1 MCSFYKINSLLI
13 DIIDSLDD
21 DKSCN
26 ILEEKAFKAAK
37 LRKDALKEDTFLI
50 FQNLKFPFDI
60 NNRNIKCFNKENSF
74 KVKNKNIQI
83 NKMTNLEDKLLVFIF
98 GISNINENDYNLNMN
113 SIEDFIK
120 QTLELINKGKIVTL
134 ELNID
139 VEIDWYGNNIITSLN
154 GIKDEDEYKKDNYKK
169 LFEEMKI
176 DLEESIN
183 DSTNKSNLL
192 YNLYSKLDLLPEK
205 EINALEKCS
214 EIDADNLINTD
225 IENEEKQI
233 FSCYTLNKK
242 ILDYVKQN
250 HSIDEC
256 ILILKGINPEKNNIR
271 KDENKKEKENNS
283 QEDISDLPLDILNF
297 PNIISN
303 EGKKK
308 QINNINNYLQID
320 RYFENELKKKEIKVK
335 IKNDDSVVKK
345 VFDYVLTNALK
356 KGLNEVEYYSRR
368 DDDLRKKLKPYCF
381 TTEEEKKNNNNII
394 INKTH
399 AQLTQ
404 ITSSNFFTNEL
415 KDYVEKFQ
423 KEFKKCII
431 FFELEGEPNQKMKYL
446 EDAYDIV
453 KNVYELSASSA
464 TFDIQTIILLWKY
477 FIMNSSTK
485 KLFSSFLIL
494 HLFIRKDLLTITQVE
509 ILFAVK
515 EVIDDIFNL
524 SNDQFIY
531 NES

>member
-1 MCSFYKINSLLI
+1 MCSFSKINSLLI

-21 DKSCN
+21 NKSCN
-26 ILEEKAFKAAK
+26 VHEEKSFKIVK
-37 LRKDALKEDTFLI
+37 SKKDELKQDTFLI

-60 NNRNIKCFNKENSF
+60 NKRDIKCFNKANSL
-74 KVKNKNIQI
+74 KDKNKNIEI

-98 GISNINENDYNLNMN
+98 GISNINENDYNLNIN

-134 ELNID
+134 ELDID

-154 GIKDEDEYKKDNYKK
+154 DIEEEYKKDNYKK
-169 LFEEMKI
+169 LFEEMKN

-356 KGLNEVEYYSRR
+356 KGLNEVEYYSRK
-368 DDDLRKKLKPYCF
+368 DDDLRKKLKGYNF
-381 TTEEEKKNNNNII
+381 VTKEQKNKNKNKKNP
-394 INKTH
+394 TT
-399 AQLTQ
+399 AQLTE

-423 KEFKKCII
+423 NEFKKYII

-446 EDAYDIV
+446 ENAYDIV

-477 FIMNSSTK
+477 FIMNSNPK

-494 HLFIRKDLLTITQVE
+494 HLFIRKDLLSITQVE